1 MTEYQKRKILLKF
14 AEGDKVRVTT
24 NKTVD
29 EKSID
34 QNEVYIY
41 IGYNHDYDALL
52 IKQNVDKYDFKARLK
67 VRPDFLVKIK
77 D

>member
-1 MTEYQKRKILLKF
+1 MSEYRKRKILLKF

-24 NKTVD
+24 DKTID
-29 EKSID
+29 GESID

-41 IGYNHDYDALL
+41 IGHNHDYDALL
-52 IKQNVDKYDFKARLK
+52 IKQNADKYDFKARLK
-67 VRPDFLVKIK
+67 VRPDFLVKIR